1 MSFGS
6 PYLLLLLL
14 VVPAAGGMLAWLERR
29 RARRAAA
36 WATPALLPNLAV
48 RPPAWRR
55 WLPIGLLLLGATLL
69 LVGFARPKAGVTVGR
84 NEATLVVVLDISGS
98 MAAKDAPPSRLAVAR
113 RDIRALLAK
122 TPGSYRVAAVAFSD
136 HQAVIA
142 PPSRDPSVVLG
153 AIRRVRTGPQ
163 GTALTDAVLRAV
175 KLAHALPKVDGKRP
189 PATVV
194 VFSDGAANAG
204 RATPAQVVKT
214 ANADGVPIDAVV
226 IGTPSGVVQQQLQG
240 GFTERIAVPVQ
251 PEMLGEIAR
260 ATKGR
265 TFAPTASLDPVVRAL
280 RSRTGTEHKTVEVT
294 AAAAGG
300 GLACMVVAGLVSGL
314 WFRRMP

>member
-1 MSFGS
+1 VSFGS

-14 VVPAAGGMLAWLERR
+14 VVPAAAVVLGWLERR
-29 RARRAAA
+29 RARRAAV

-84 NEATLVVVLDISGS
+84 NQATLVVVLDISGS
-98 MAAKDAPPSRLAVAR
+98 MAAKDAPPTRLAVAR
-113 RDIRALLAK
+113 RDIRDLLK
-122 TPGSYRVAAVAFSD
+122 RTPDSYRVAAVAFSD

-142 PPSRDPSVVLG
+142 PPSRNRTVVLG
-153 AIRRVRTGPQ
+153 AISRVHTGPQ

-204 RATPAQVVKT
+204 RATAAQVVKT
-214 ANADGVPIDAVV
+214 AKADHVPVDAVV
-226 IGTPSGVVQQQLQG
+226 IGTPSGVVRQKLQG
-240 GFTERIAVPVQ
+240 GFEEQIAVPVQ
-251 PEMLGEIAR
+251 PELLDGIAR
-260 ATKGR
+260 ASGGHAY
-265 TFAPTASLDPVVRAL
+265 APTASLEPVVRAL
-280 RSRTGTEHKTVEVT
+280 RTRTGTEHKTVEVT

-300 GLACMVVAGLVSGL
+300 GLCCMVVAGLVSGL
-314 WFRRMP
+314 WFRRVP